1 MILKVKGEKMIKK
14 AINSTKA
21 PAAVGPY
28 SHSYLVGETLY
39 VSGQLG
45 LDPVSGE
52 LAEGVK
58 AQARQALKN
67 LTAILDAAE
76 MNEKNIVKTT
86 IFLSDM
92 GDFGVVNEI
101 YAEYF
106 HALSEFPARSC
117 VQVAALPKNA
127 AFEMEA
133 IAVK

>member
-1 MILKVKGEKMIKK
+1 MNKK
-14 AINSTKA
+14 AINASKA

-28 SHSYLVGETLY
+28 SHSYLAGETLY
-39 VSGQLG
+39 ISGQLG
-45 LDPVSGE
+45 LDPVTGE
-52 LAEGVK
+52 LAEGVL
-58 AQARQALKN
+58 AQAKQALKN
-67 LTAILDAAE
+67 LNAILETAE
-76 MNEKNIVKTT
+76 MSEKNIVKTT

-106 HALSEFPARSC
+106 NALTEFPARSC
-117 VQVAALPKNA
+117 VQVAGLPKGA

>member
-1 MILKVKGEKMIKK
+1 MNKK
-14 AINSTKA
+14 AINSSNA

-39 VSGQLG
+39 ISGQLG
-45 LDPVSGE
+45 LDPITGE
-52 LAEGVK
+52 MAAGVE

-67 LTAILDAAE
+67 LSAILETAGLTE
-76 MNEKNIVKTT
+76 RNIVKTT

-92 GDFGVVNEI
+92 ADFALVNEI
-101 YAEYF
+101 YADYF
-106 HALSEFPARSC
+106 KDVKEFPARSC
-117 VQVAALPKNA
+117 VQVAALPKNG

>member
-1 MILKVKGEKMIKK
+1 MIKK